1 VTPRGTRGPT
11 DSTAERRA
19 VRPRERAEERSVQRR
34 HGEHLSRVIGDG
46 VPGARNAFGSS
57 ARTRRTREAS
67 SSKPRSAEAT
77 THPRARGGRPIDQ
90 PVYLRSVTHG
100 VIRGARGHRTGP
112 LDCGHGSIHPR
123 VRGSDQAKAVRS
135 CIRFGSSARA
145 GSTNRAVLGYL
156 AAKGS
161 AARAREQR
169 ETRDRATV
177 PKGPYGSSAR
187 AGERR
192 AGRWPWLGCRLVHP
206 HVRGS
211 DNHCLAPS
219 DGSSAHTRCRGNAT
233 SRRSSHGAVHPRARG
248 RLATGTS
255 VDRGAGRAELRVI
268 RDGGR
273 CDNGHDIEMAVID
286 ASAPRR

>member
-123 VRGSDQAKAVRS
+123 ARGSDQATAVRS
-135 CIRFGSSARA
+135 CIRSGSSARGLDEQSGLGVLGRERFSRACAGTTRDARQGNCPERPVRLIRACGRTARWTLAMARLSAGSSARA
-145 GSTNRAVLGYL
+145 RERQPLPGTLRRFIRAYAV
-156 AAKGS
+156 
-161 AARAREQR
+161 QR
-169 ETRDRATV
+169 QRNQ
-177 PKGPYGSSAR
+177 SS
-187 AGERR
+187 
-192 AGRWPWLGCRLVHP
+192 
-206 HVRGS
+206 
-211 DNHCLAPS
+211 
-219 DGSSAHTRCRGNAT
+219 
-233 SRRSSHGAVHPRARG
+233 
-248 RLATGTS
+248 
-255 VDRGAGRAELRVI
+255 
-268 RDGGR
+268 
-273 CDNGHDIEMAVID
+273 
-286 ASAPRR
+286 